1 MMTDKKQSFAK
12 AEKVVITYG
21 DMIQR
26 LNNIAK
32 NSGTDTA
39 HYNNHMKDFDG
50 NPISAFEFSCPEL
63 SIKLERLLR
72 DLNIKYSHAYDSIKS
87 QAGRL
92 EIAPADRARADELF
106 KNWSSWVIIE
116 PRITGNAELDAKWH
130 RVVSKSR

>member
-1 MMTDKKQSFAK
+1 MNNKQKFEHARHR
-12 AEKVVITYG
+12 VITYG
-21 DMIQR
+21 GVMEI
-26 LNNIAK
+26 LNAIAK
-32 NSGTDTA
+32 NSGADGA
-39 HYNNHMKDFDG
+39 SYNQNLKDFDG
-50 NPISAFEFSCPEL
+50 RSVSGFEFTTHDQATQLGKLL
-63 SIKLERLLR
+63 S
-72 DLNIKYSHAYDSIKS
+72 DLGIKYSHAYDSIKS